1 MLRSKTR
8 RGLASVPAALALALA
23 VVAVPTAASAA
34 TTSAT
39 WAMSGQNIFNQ
50 RYQPDETT
58 LSTTSVGTLHPVWVA
73 NMAGD
78 VSATPAV
85 YNGAVYVPDWGGKF
99 TKFDAQ
105 TGSVIWQDDL
115 GTILGQAAGSVDSRT
130 APAISGNTVYIST
143 QQGGLLLSINADT
156 GALNWSKPIDYWGN
170 KYATGTQSPVVFQ
183 GVVYAGVSSS
193 EEGAVAFGAPCCTFR
208 GNFSA
213 FAANTGQRL
222 WHADTID
229 DASWAAGYRGV
240 GVWGSTAVIDQKRG
254 YVYIT
259 TGNDYTAPQ
268 AVQNCQ
274 NAWATAVQTNPNTPY
289 TCEDG
294 YPGNHVDSVMAL
306 HMSTGSIA
314 WYHRLQL
321 YDAWNVACIPAFSQ
335 NPAACPTAA
344 GPDYDF
350 GQGAM
355 LIKNTKAGD
364 VLAAGQKSGW
374 LWGLD
379 PSTGGLKWSYQAGPG
394 GTLGGLEWGSST
406 DGTRIYYAVANPSG
420 TTFTLTNPAPGS
432 PSSTSAGLW
441 GAVDTATGAPVWE
454 QADPNGTMDIGAV
467 SNANGVVYA
476 GSFGSASGAPGSSS
490 GKNTM
495 FALNAV
501 TGAILWKFAA
511 TGSVN
516 SGAAIANGTLYWG
529 SGYLQPLGLGDPGK
543 KLYALQP

>member
-1 MLRSKTR
+1 
-8 RGLASVPAALALALA
+8 
-23 VVAVPTAASAA
+23 
-34 TTSAT
+34 
-39 WAMSGQNIFNQ
+39 
-50 RYQPDETT
+50 
-58 LSTTSVGTLHPVWVA
+58 
-73 NMAGD
+73 MAGD

-130 APAISGNTVYIST
+130 GPAISGDTVYIST
-143 QQGGLLLSINADT
+143 QQGGLLLSIDANS

-222 WHADTID
+222 WHVDTID

-240 GVWGSTAVIDQKRG
+240 AVWGSTAVIDKKRG

-274 NAWATAVQTNPNTPY
+274 KAWETAVQTNPNTPY
-289 TCEDG
+289 TCEDSF
-294 YPGNHVDSVMAL
+294 PGNHVDSVMAL
-306 HMSTGSIA
+306 NMSDGSIA
-314 WYHRLQL
+314 WYRRLQL
-321 YDAWNVACIPAFSQ
+321 YDAWNVACIFGNAS
-335 NPAACPTAA
+335 ACPSAV

-379 PSTGGLKWSYQAGPG
+379 PSTGAIKWSYLAGPG
-394 GTLGGLEWGSST
+394 GTLGGLEWGSSN
-406 DGTRIYYAVANPSG
+406 DGSRIYYAVANPNG
-420 TTFTLTNPAPGS
+420 TPFTLTNPAPGS

-441 GAVDTATGAPVWE
+441 GAVDAATGTPVWE

-476 GSFGSASGAPGSSS
+476 GSFGSKLGVSGSSS

-495 FALNAV
+495 FAFDAA
-501 TGAILWKFAA
+501 TGAILWNFPA

-516 SGAAIANGTLYWG
+516 SGPAIANGTVYWG